1 MNVKASIAR
10 FLSLFALF
18 VLVACDNKE
27 QVSPQVDETAQSEEV
42 EVTDLNSIVIKP
54 EMMQRVKIGKP
65 MVIDIA
71 DRIKVPSQIE
81 IDEQK
86 LVRIGANVT
95 GRIVEVLAMLGD
107 EVIAWSVLAKIAG
120 PELTQA
126 QLAFLRSHSVMQL
139 AQRAAERAEQLYA
152 ADVIGAAELQ
162 RRESEFQVSRAEF
175 SAAKDQLRILG
186 IDDKALNDLLKRG
199 NILPSVPITTPMSG
213 TVVERNVAIGQV
225 VQPSDKLFTVADLT
239 TVWATGDVPEHIARH
254 VMQGQHVEIQVPALG
269 DISFDGVII
278 FVADTVNPL
287 TRTVMVRTE
296 VENPERKLKPSMLAK
311 MHITENPHK
320 SLVVP
325 ESAVVRDANIDYVF
339 VDQGE
344 NRFLRVPVELAQE
357 VNRMRPVLKGLTA
370 ERNIILEGAFH
381 LDNERKLAE
390 LE

>member
-1 MNVKASIAR
+1 MNVQVLMISAVLLITL
-10 FLSLFALF
+10 FLSG
-18 VLVACDNKE
+18 CDKNDSSE
-27 QVSPQVDETAQSEEV
+27 SQVEETAQQEA
-42 EVTDLNSIVIKP
+42 TDVNSIILKP
-54 EMMQRVKIGKP
+54 EMMQRIKIGNP
-65 MVIDIA
+65 EVIDIA

-86 LVRIGANVT
+86 LVRVGANVT
-95 GRIVEVLAMLGD
+95 GRIVEVFAKLGD
-107 EVIAWSVLAKIAG
+107 EIKVGTVLARIAG

-126 QLAFLRSHSVMQL
+126 QLAYLRANSVMQL
-139 AQRAAERAEQLYA
+139 AERAAARAKQLYA

-162 RRESEFQVSRAEF
+162 RRESELQVSRAEF

-186 IDDKALNDLLKRG
+186 VDSKALNDLLKHG
-199 NILPSVPITTPMSG
+199 QILPSVPITASMPG

-225 VQPSDKLFTVADLT
+225 VQPSDRLFTVADLS

-254 VMQGQHVEIQVPALG
+254 VMQDQHVEIQVPALG

-325 ESAVVRDANIDYVF
+325 ESAVVRDSNIDYVF
-339 VDQGE
+339 VDQGD

-357 VNRMRPVLKGLTA
+357 INKMRPVLKGLTA
-370 ERNIILEGAFH
+370 ERNIVLEGAFH

>member
-27 QVSPQVDETAQSEEV
+27 QASPQVDETAQSEEV

-86 LVRIGANVT
+86 LVRVGANVT
-95 GRIVEVLAMLGD
+95 GRIVEVLAKLGD

-126 QLAFLRSHSVMQL
+126 QLAFLRSNSVMQL

-162 RRESEFQVSRAEF
+162 RRESELQVSRAEF

-186 IDDKALNDLLKRG
+186 INDKALTDLLKRG

-225 VQPSDKLFTVADLT
+225 VQPSDRLFTVADLT

-370 ERNIILEGAFH
+370 ERNIVLEGAFH

>member
-1 MNVKASIAR
+1 MNVKVLIGSAVLLITLFLAACDKNDSSAPQVEDTAQVKVTDPNSIA
-10 FLSLFALF
+10 
-18 VLVACDNKE
+18 
-27 QVSPQVDETAQSEEV
+27 
-42 EVTDLNSIVIKP
+42 LNP
-54 EMMQRVKIGKP
+54 EMMQRIKIGKP
-65 MVIDIA
+65 VVIDIA
-71 DRIKVPSQIE
+71 DKLKVPSQIE

-86 LVRIGANVT
+86 LVRVGANVT
-95 GRIVEVLAMLGD
+95 GRIVEVLAKLGD
-107 EVIAWSVLAKIAG
+107 EVKAGTVLARIAG

-126 QLAFLRSHSVMQL
+126 QLTYLRENSQMQL
-139 AQRAAERAEQLYA
+139 ADRAAARAKQLYA

-162 RRESEFQVSRAEF
+162 RRESELQVSRAEF

-186 IDDKALNDLLKRG
+186 VDDKAMNDLLKRG
-199 NILPSVPITTPMSG
+199 QILPSVPITASMAG
-213 TVVERNVAIGQV
+213 VVVERNVAIGQV
-225 VQPSDKLFTVADLT
+225 VQPADKLFTVADLS

-254 VMQGQHVEIQVPALG
+254 VMEDQHVEIQVPALG
-269 DISFDGVII
+269 DITFDGVII

-296 VENPERKLKPSMLAK
+296 VENPERKLKPAMLAK

-325 ESAVVRDANIDYVF
+325 DSAVVREANKDYVF
-339 VDQGE
+339 VDQGS
-344 NRFLRVPVELAQE
+344 NVFKRIPVELGHE
-357 VNRMRPVLKGLTA
+357 IGNLRPVLEGLTD

>member
-1 MNVKASIAR
+1 MNVQVLMISAVLLITL
-10 FLSLFALF
+10 FLS
-18 VLVACDNKE
+18 ACDKDDSSE
-27 QVSPQVDETAQSEEV
+27 SQVEETAQQQA
-42 EVTDLNSIVIKP
+42 TDLNSIILKP
-54 EMMQRVKIGKP
+54 EMMQRVKIGRP
-65 MVIDIA
+65 EVIDIA

-86 LVRIGANVT
+86 LVRVGANVT
-95 GRIVEVLAMLGD
+95 GRIVEVFAKLGD
-107 EVIAWSVLAKIAG
+107 EIKVGTVLARIAG

-126 QLAFLRSHSVMQL
+126 QLAYLRSNSVMQL
-139 AQRAAERAEQLYA
+139 AERAAARAQQLYA

-162 RRESEFQVSRAEF
+162 RRESELQVSRAEF

-186 IDDKALNDLLKRG
+186 VDSKALNDLLKRG
-199 NILPSVPITTPMSG
+199 QILPSVPITASMPG

-225 VQPSDKLFTVADLT
+225 VQPSDRLFTVADLS

-325 ESAVVRDANIDYVF
+325 ESAVVRDSNIDYVF
-339 VDQGE
+339 VDQGD

-357 VNRMRPVLKGLTA
+357 INKMRPVLKGLTE
-370 ERNIILEGAFH
+370 ERNIVLEGAFH

>member
-10 FLSLFALF
+10 FLSLFVLF

-27 QVSPQVDETAQSEEV
+27 QASPQVDETAQSEEV

-95 GRIVEVLAMLGD
+95 GRIVEVLAKLGD

-126 QLAFLRSHSVMQL
+126 QLAFLRSNSVMQL

-162 RRESEFQVSRAEF
+162 RRESELQVSRAEF

-186 IDDKALNDLLKRG
+186 INDKALTDLLKRG
-199 NILPSVPITTPMSG
+199 NIMPAVPITTPMSG

-225 VQPSDKLFTVADLT
+225 VQPSDRLFTVADLT